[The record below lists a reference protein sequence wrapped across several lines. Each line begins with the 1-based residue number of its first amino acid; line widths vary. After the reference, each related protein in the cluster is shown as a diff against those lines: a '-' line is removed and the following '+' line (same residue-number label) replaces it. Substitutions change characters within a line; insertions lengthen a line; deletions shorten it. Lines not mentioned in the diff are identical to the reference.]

1 MLRLVQLIASSALLF
16 SPMAYA
22 QPSAAPPPSTKLMA
36 IGGTQLQYAELG
48 AGEPILFVHG
58 APQDL
63 RAWEPVRE
71 MIATKH
77 RFVAYT
83 QRYFGTEP
91 WKDDGKQ
98 FSVAMLAE
106 DLTEFIKSLNAGPV
120 HLVAWS
126 YGGQVATIASLK
138 NPSLVRSLILYEP
151 SVNVLAPDSP
161 EGKAAREDRA
171 KILGPAVAANKA
183 GDTTRSARLLHEG
196 VFQLPPGGFD
206 NEPQTLQT
214 IALENARPLTLVF
227 TAPPPPIV
235 TCEMLKSFTRPT
247 LLMHGE
253 KTQTSYKL
261 MAEEMSK
268 CVPGARLL
276 VIPNVNHAG
285 PRQDPTAFSAAVLEF
300 VSSRQ

>member
-151 SVNVLAPDSP
+151 SVNVLGPDSP
-161 EGKAAREDRA
+161 AGKAAREDGR
-171 KILGPAVAANKA
+171 K
-183 GDTTRSARLLHEG
+183 
-196 VFQLPPGGFD
+196 
-206 NEPQTLQT
+206 
-214 IALENARPLTLVF
+214 
-227 TAPPPPIV
+227 
-235 TCEMLKSFTRPT
+235 
-247 LLMHGE
+247 
-253 KTQTSYKL
+253 
-261 MAEEMSK
+261 
-268 CVPGARLL
+268 
-276 VIPNVNHAG
+276 
-285 PRQDPTAFSAAVLEF
+285 
-300 VSSRQ
+300 